1 MDGEE
6 NGEQKLVLKMVY
18 EEDGVGMEPTGDQVV
33 DGI

>member
-18 EEDGVGMEPTGDQVV
+18 EEDAGGMEPTDDQVV